1 MSIVQNNGFP
11 GRKMAQQVKT
21 LAEFKSPEAMGKK
34 KNWARNTCVYNP
46 SVVERGQE
54 DDWYL
59 PTAKLVPGPVRIP
72 VSRELG
78 RQWEG
83 AGHLIAFIDKHA
95 YPRHTSRFHC
105 DIFIHCVLQ
114 IFAVYCMSTIP
125 QKVRPMWIR
134 RAVGPLLA
142 APGATS
148 PSPPLLSMSSL
159 GFPTASRLP
168 VLCLVSHMCAC
179 HQTLGFFR
187 RIIKL
192 PLSQPGH
199 IPNHH
204 SCPSPAIKGLKPG
217 QPVPLVGWSCLLN
230 ALKVGDF

>member
-1 MSIVQNNGFP
+1 M
-11 GRKMAQQVKT
+11 
-21 LAEFKSPEAMGKK
+21 
-34 KNWARNTCVYNP
+34 
-46 SVVERGQE
+46 
-54 DDWYL
+54 
-59 PTAKLVPGPVRIP
+59 PTARLVPGPVRIP

-78 RQWEG
+78 RQWER
-83 AGHLIAFIDKHA
+83 AGHLISFIDKHA
-95 YPRHTSRFHC
+95 YPTHTSRFHC

-114 IFAVYCMSTIP
+114 IFAIYCRSTIP

-142 APGATS
+142 APAATRPS
-148 PSPPLLSMSSL
+148 PPPLLSMSSL

-192 PLSQPGH
+192 SLSQPGH

-217 QPVPLVGWSCLLN
+217 QPVPLVGWSCMLN